1 MSLQNIA
8 RRFLSNSLRLSCVLI
23 DQFHLIGTRSQGV
36 PVHVKSYDRDAL
48 QRILPYHAF
57 LRGYHAAVV
66 NPFRYWVTSTASSGN
81 LLLVFLRC
89 VLIFVGGNRVEPPSA
104 DTRSET
110 ENIEP
115 ILHRII
121 SRKML
126 GYLVLYGLDGGS
138 SKLRRPTGSAFFS
151 RNRLVVQDQETLRL
165 M

>member
-1 MSLQNIA
+1 MT
-8 RRFLSNSLRLSCVLI
+8 
-23 DQFHLIGTRSQGV
+23 GTRSNGFFHITRFCAV
-36 PVHVKSYDRDAL
+36 
-48 QRILPYHAF
+48 IMLPWSI
-57 LRGYHAAVV
+57 RS
-66 NPFRYWVTSTASSGN
+66 WVTSTASSGN

-89 VLIFVGGNRVEPPSA
+89 VLIFVGNRVEPPSA

-151 RNRLVVQDQETLRL
+151 RNRRIARGPRSRDAPFEVNLVIMLYLQYG
-165 M
+165 